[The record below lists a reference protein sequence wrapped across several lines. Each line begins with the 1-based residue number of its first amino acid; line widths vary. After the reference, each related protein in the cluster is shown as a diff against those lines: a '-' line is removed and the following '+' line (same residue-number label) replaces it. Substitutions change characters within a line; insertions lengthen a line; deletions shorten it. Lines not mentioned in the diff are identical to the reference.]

1 MGISMAGML
10 AALALLAVGFLVL
23 PSPEKSPMA
32 GTFSALWLL
41 ITAISALAFG
51 RELRRLIRLNRLRQ
65 RWRKA
70 AKIPQ
75 RRLAAHRSRRS
86 YLRERE
92 RRLD

>member
-51 RELRRLIRLNRLRQ
+51 RELWRLLRLNRLRR
-65 RWRKA
+65 RWRRA
-70 AKIPQ
+70 AKKPQ
-75 RRLAAHRSRRS
+75 RRPAAHRSRRS